1 MNLTLINYSMN
12 AESPV
17 FSHQRDVALALSSH
31 FDYVKVFT
39 TESSADKLPNNMS
52 VTVIPWA
59 RNSAIKNAFAIYKV
73 IVPHLIH
80 NRSSIVFTH
89 MADVHAALI
98 SPITH
103 FAKIRHILWYAH
115 ASNSLFLKI
124 SSFFVSKIVSSTPGS
139 CNLKYFRKKIIFI
152 NQGIN
157 EKVFTFLSNRRDRLQ
172 RFVYYGRLDQSK
184 NIKLLFGITSML
196 RESDSNTSLS
206 VYGKSMNKESESYM
220 DQLKE
225 QFYLDFIRGHFS
237 INSVLARDK
246 ISQEMKK
253 YGIFINLF
261 SGSLDKTLIEATFM
275 GLPVVTWNREFCN
288 QFGTW
293 SNSPVEESK
302 EFILNEIAIIQNLSN
317 SELTKALHFR
327 LSYALEHHTFEGWL
341 HRLLNVISP
350 QGKSS

>member
-1 MNLTLINYSMN
+1 
-12 AESPV
+12 
-17 FSHQRDVALALSSH
+17 
-31 FDYVKVFT
+31 
-39 TESSADKLPNNMS
+39 
-52 VTVIPWA
+52 
-59 RNSAIKNAFAIYKV
+59 
-73 IVPHLIH
+73 
-80 NRSSIVFTH
+80 
-89 MADVHAALI
+89 
-98 SPITH
+98 
-103 FAKIRHILWYAH
+103 
-115 ASNSLFLKI
+115 
-124 SSFFVSKIVSSTPGS
+124 
-139 CNLKYFRKKIIFI
+139 
-152 NQGIN
+152 
-157 EKVFTFLSNRRDRLQ
+157 
-172 RFVYYGRLDQSK
+172 
-184 NIKLLFGITSML
+184 ML

-206 VYGKSMNKESESYM
+206 VYGKSMNKESESYI

-237 INSVLARDK
+237 INSALARDK

-302 EFILNEIAIIQNLSN
+302 KFILNEIATIQNLSN
-317 SELTKALHFR
+317 SELTKALHHR
-327 LSYALEHHTFEGWL
+327 VSYALEHHTFEGWL